1 MDTTIRNFRRC
12 LGRSGFERG
21 RKRRIH
27 HATNGQSTARGAVR
41 TQLYYHYFH
50 QEKLRRFVIA
60 KGEVGH
66 SGIPDKLEVNLR
78 SRRGKKRGPHAFSLV
93 TITPAHV

>member
-1 MDTTIRNFRRC
+1 MTGVNRIYLFTYMGHKWTLQYVTSGGFWGGHPASKEAGD
-12 LGRSGFERG
+12 GRPM
-21 RKRRIH
+21 
-27 HATNGQSTARGAVR
+27 GQSTAVR

-66 SGIPDKLEVNLR
+66 SGIPDKLGAESNML
-78 SRRGKKRGPHAFSLV
+78 
-93 TITPAHV
+93 